1 MGTEKRERQKAN
13 RALRQQEIEKAESRR
28 RGVRI
33 AAIVIGGLVA
43 VFGLVWIATVVTGD
57 DDADTTDE
65 GAVTT
70 ELAVDDS
77 LAPAVTEPVSTDAA
91 VVDPASTEPVSTDAA
106 VVDPATTEPATSDAV
121 STQECPPEEGRTEAV
136 QQFDSAP
143 PTCLDPGATYQA
155 IVTTNMGEF
164 TIDLDAEAAP
174 QTVNNFVFLAR
185 NLYYDD
191 TPCHRI
197 ITDFV
202 VQCGDPTGT
211 GTGGPGYEFADEL
224 PAAGAYELGS
234 IAMANSGPDTNG
246 SQFFIITGE
255 QGVALPPS
263 YSLFGQV
270 TDGLDTTVADLAA
283 TGSASGTPTEP
294 VQIQSVRIVQS

>member
-13 RALRQQEIEKAESRR
+13 RALRQQELQKAEARR
-28 RGVRI
+28 RGFRI
-33 AAIVIGGLVA
+33 AAIVVGGLVA
-43 VFGLVWIATVVTGD
+43 VFGLVWIATIFTGGND
-57 DDADTTDE
+57 D

-70 ELAVDDS
+70 EALIPGDT
-77 LAPAVTEPVSTDAA
+77 LAPAVSDPTSTEPALVDPVTSDGTGDVTTEPVSTDPTATEPVSTDA
-91 VVDPASTEPVSTDAA
+91 VST
-106 VVDPATTEPATSDAV
+106 V
-121 STQECPPEEGRTEAV
+121 ECPPVDGVTEAV

-143 PTCLDPGATYQA
+143 PMCLDPNASYQA

-164 TIDLDAEAAP
+164 TIDLDADAAP
-174 QTVNNFVFLAR
+174 LTVNNFVFLAR
-185 NLYYDD
+185 NLYFDD

-224 PAAGAYELGS
+224 PEAGTYEIGS

-246 SQFFIITGE
+246 SQFFIITGD

-263 YSLFGQV
+263 YSLFGHV
-270 TDGLDTTVADLAA
+270 TAGLDTTVADLAA

>member
-1 MGTEKRERQKAN
+1 VGTEKRERQKAN
-13 RALRQQEIEKAESRR
+13 RALRQQEIQKAESRR
-28 RGVRI
+28 RGFRI

-43 VFGLVWIATVVTGD
+43 VLGLLWIATVVTGD
-57 DDADTTDE
+57 DDE
-65 GAVTT
+65 PAVTT
-70 ELAVDDS
+70 EALPDDS
-77 LAPAVTEPVSTDAA
+77 LASAVTDPLSSAPVSS
-91 VVDPASTEPVSTDAA
+91 DPASTDPASTDPAVAA
-106 VVDPATTEPATSDAV
+106 PGTTAPATSDAV
-121 STQECPPEEGRTEAV
+121 STVECPPAEGVTEAV
-136 QQFDSAP
+136 QEFDAAP
-143 PTCLDPGATYQA
+143 PMCLDPASTYQA

-164 TIDLDAEAAP
+164 TIDLDQDAAP

-224 PAAGAYELGS
+224 PEAGAYELGS

-270 TDGLDTTVADLAA
+270 TDGLDTTVEALAA

-294 VQIQSVRIVQS
+294 VQIQSVRIVES

>member
-13 RALRQQEIEKAESRR
+13 RALRQQEIQKAESRKR
-28 RGVRI
+28 TYRI
-33 AAIVIGGLVA
+33 AAVVGGGLVA
-43 VFGLVWIATVVTGD
+43 VLGLVWIATTLAD
-57 DDADTTDE
+57 DDDTTEATLPAATVPVDTTPLDTVPVDTN
-65 GAVTT
+65 VT
-70 ELAVDDS
+70 DS
-77 LAPAVTEPVSTDAA
+77 IAPIATDAIDDP
-91 VVDPASTEPVSTDAA
+91 VGTDPASTEPISTA
-106 VVDPATTEPATSDAV
+106 
-121 STQECPPEEGRTEAV
+121 ECPPADGASEQV
-136 QQFDSAP
+136 QQFDAAP
-143 PTCLDPGATYQA
+143 PMCLDDGATYQA
-155 IVTTNMGEF
+155 VVTTNMGEF

-174 QTVNNFVFLAR
+174 LTVNNFVFLAR
-185 NLYYDD
+185 NLYYDE

-224 PAAGAYELGS
+224 PAAGEYQLGS

-270 TDGLDTTVADLAA
+270 SDGFDTTVAAMAA
-283 TGSASGTPTEP
+283 TGTASGTPTED
-294 VQIQSVRIVQS
+294 VEILSVRIIQA

>member
-28 RGVRI
+28 RGFRI

-57 DDADTTDE
+57 DDEA
-65 GAVTT
+65 AVTT
-70 ELAVDDS
+70 EVGPDDTLAS
-77 LAPAVTEPVSTDAA
+77 AVSDPVSTEPVSSQPVSSEPVSTDQAA
-91 VVDPASTEPVSTDAA
+91 VDPGS
-106 VVDPATTEPATSDAV
+106 TEPATSDAV
-121 STQECPPEEGRTEAV
+121 STVECPPEEGVTEAV

-143 PTCLDPGATYQA
+143 PMCLDPAATYQA

-164 TIDLDAEAAP
+164 TIDLDQEAAP
-174 QTVNNFVFLAR
+174 LTVNNFVFLAR

-283 TGSASGTPTEP
+283 TGSASGEPTEP
-294 VQIQSVRIVQS
+294 VEIQSVRIVQS